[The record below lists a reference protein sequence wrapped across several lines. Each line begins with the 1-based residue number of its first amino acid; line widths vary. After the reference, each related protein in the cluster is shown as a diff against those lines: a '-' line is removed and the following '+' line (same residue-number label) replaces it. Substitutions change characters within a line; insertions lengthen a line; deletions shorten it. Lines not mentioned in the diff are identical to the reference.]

1 MAFTQAADTV
11 NDRYNSLESTPEPQ
25 RSCSP
30 QSSSPTRY
38 SHKRRCVDGN
48 DDDYCNGYGHGDF
61 WGHDLMSGNQFSPI
75 EGSRRSSNLK
85 VSDDNAVDLEN
96 GDADDAD
103 LMVCYCVSSCMMDK
117 RR

>member
-1 MAFTQAADTV
+1 
-11 NDRYNSLESTPEPQ
+11 
-25 RSCSP
+25 
-30 QSSSPTRY
+30 
-38 SHKRRCVDGN
+38 
-48 DDDYCNGYGHGDF
+48 
-61 WGHDLMSGNQFSPI
+61 MSGNQFSPI